1 LFFYIIGQQI
11 VLGAQRIMTELHI
24 YEYVDMAAV
33 YLVEH
38 PIMALLVFSMTLCCG
53 VPVLMFVIF
62 AVLAVIL
69 TFAGFIISEG

>member
-1 LFFYIIGQQI
+1 
-11 VLGAQRIMTELHI
+11 
-24 YEYVDMAAV
+24 
-33 YLVEH
+33 
-38 PIMALLVFSMTLCCG
+38 MALLVFSMTLCCG